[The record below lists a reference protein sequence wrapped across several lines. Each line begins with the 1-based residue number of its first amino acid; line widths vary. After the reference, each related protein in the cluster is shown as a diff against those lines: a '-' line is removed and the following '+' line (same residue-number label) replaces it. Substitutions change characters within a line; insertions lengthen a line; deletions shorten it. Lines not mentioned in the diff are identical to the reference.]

1 MKTEKKYEMDVYLAF
16 FFLNEET
23 VYTYLYFVMGLFDLL
38 QKNPQLFM
46 NECITFLFVAQSKVI
61 ASHIYKT
68 H

>member
-1 MKTEKKYEMDVYLAF
+1 
-16 FFLNEET
+16 
-23 VYTYLYFVMGLFDLL
+23 MGLFDLL

-46 NECITFLFVAQSKVI
+46 NECITFLFVAQSKAI